1 VARLRRTQRGALMRS
16 CAVFA
21 SAALLCVVLCSAQD
35 IAEILT
41 QLASLKAQGL
51 LSAEEFAAAKS
62 RALLGGVE
70 GLSGT
75 ASQGVQNAVGAEA
88 IAAVVASVFGLDSV
102 ARILSLRRA
111 QILLWG
117 LGILPCLAFALALR
131 VDEAPTGLPDT
142 LGRWVGRVKADPV
155 DVALHDSGQWAIRA
169 LVGCLAITPLKAV
182 TRKFDLLHPLR
193 QTLGLLS
200 FAYSAVHA
208 ALYVVGPDQLGVVS
222 GSTRTEVIAA
232 LETDLNRRPYIAF
245 GIVGTLIMLLLAI
258 TSYDV
263 VRKRMGRWWGR
274 LHKATYIVA
283 VVAGAHVFQYQYMRP
298 SLSIMGAYAY
308 PAALGLLLAWRI
320 NAALRP
326 RLHRD

>member
-1 VARLRRTQRGALMRS
+1 MSS

-21 SAALLCVVLCSAQD
+21 LGALLCVVLCSAQD

-41 QLASLKAQGL
+41 QLSSLKAQGL
-51 LSAEEFAAAKS
+51 LSAEEFTAAKS
-62 RALLGGVE
+62 RALLGGAE
-70 GLSGT
+70 GVSGT
-75 ASQGVQNAVGAEA
+75 APQGVQHALGAEA
-88 IAAVVASVFGLDSV
+88 IVAVVASVFTLDAAV
-102 ARILSLRRA
+102 RVLSLRRA
-111 QILLWG
+111 QISLWG
-117 LGILPCLAFALALR
+117 LGFLPCLAFAWAWR
-131 VDEAPTGLPDT
+131 VEEIPTGLPDA

-193 QTLGLLS
+193 QTFGLLS
-200 FAYSAVHA
+200 FGYSAVHA
-208 ALYVVGPDQLGVVS
+208 ALYAVGPDQLAVTGV
-222 GSTRTEVIAA
+222 STRTEVITS
-232 LETDLNRRPYIAF
+232 LERDISRRPYIAF
-245 GIVGTLIMLLLAI
+245 GIAGTLIMLLLAI
-258 TSYDV
+258 TSYDA

-308 PAALGLLLAWRI
+308 PAALGLLLAWRL